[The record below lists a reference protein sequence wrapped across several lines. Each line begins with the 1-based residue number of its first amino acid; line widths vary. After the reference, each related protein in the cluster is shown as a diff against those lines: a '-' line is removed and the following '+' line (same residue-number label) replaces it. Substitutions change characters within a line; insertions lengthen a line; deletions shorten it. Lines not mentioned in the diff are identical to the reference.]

1 MPTYKNQKRIYL
13 NTRVFPNPADLQMFG
28 FTYDTTYKAW
38 VYNTGNLGKYRRPA
52 SPTIIV
58 RDICVEVK
66 SCGGATLE
74 MICRLYNKN
83 IICFKE
89 VNDIK
94 YRIAH
99 KEKQIIKLQA
109 EIDKMR
115 KEL

>member
-1 MPTYKNQKRIYL
+1 
-13 NTRVFPNPADLQMFG
+13 MFG
-28 FTYDTTYKAW
+28 FTYDNTYKAW
-38 VYNTGNLGKYRRPA
+38 VYSTGNLGKYRRPA

-58 RDICVEVK
+58 RDIFVEVK

-74 MICRLYNKN
+74 MICRLYSKD
-83 IICFKE
+83 IIRFKE
-89 VNDIK
+89 INDIK
-94 YRIAH
+94 SRIAY